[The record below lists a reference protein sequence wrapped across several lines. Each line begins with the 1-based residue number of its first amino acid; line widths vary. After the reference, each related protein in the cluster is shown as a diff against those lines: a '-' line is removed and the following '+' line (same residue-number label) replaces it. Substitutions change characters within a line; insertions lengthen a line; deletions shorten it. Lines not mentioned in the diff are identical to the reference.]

1 VEEKMR
7 IWGKIFGFII
17 GFMFGRF
24 FGAILGLWLGHA
36 FDKRQ
41 GFKSL
46 IRKGSERQAMFFN
59 STFAVMGHVAKASG
73 RVTETDVRIA
83 TLLMDQMKLSGQSR
97 VDAQTAFR
105 QGRQADFDL
114 LKQLELFRQATQGRV
129 ELAQMFLEIQIQ
141 TALTDG
147 ELHANEKQILSVIA
161 AKLGLGAQL
170 DALLARWQAEF
181 SHHQAPQGNKI
192 SLIDAYLLLGV
203 KESAS
208 DQDIKRTYRKLMNE
222 HHPDKL
228 VAKGLPAEMMA
239 LAKTKAQD
247 IQVAYERIK
256 TSSGMR

>member
-1 VEEKMR
+1 MR

-41 GFKSL
+41 ELSSL
-46 IRKGSERQAMFFN
+46 ILKGSERQAMFFN
-59 STFAVMGHVAKASG
+59 TTFAVMGHVAKASG
-73 RVTETDVRIA
+73 RVTETDIRIA
-83 TLLMDQMKLSGQSR
+83 VMLMDKLKLSGQSR
-97 VDAQTAFR
+97 IDAQMAFR

-114 LKQLELFRQATQGRV
+114 PKQLDLFRQATQGRV

-141 TALTDG
+141 TALADG

-161 AKLGLGAQL
+161 AKLGLAAQL

-181 SHHQAPQGNKI
+181 SHHQSPQGNKMP
-192 SLIDAYLLLGV
+192 LADAYVLLGLQ
-203 KESAS
+203 ESVS
-208 DQDIKRTYRKLMNE
+208 DQEIKRTYRKLMNE

-228 VAKGLPAEMMA
+228 VAKGLPAEMMQ

-247 IQVAYERIK
+247 IQVAYECIK
-256 TSSGMR
+256 TSRGMR